1 MKQLECDHSRLILT
15 QRKLLNISKGIGHKK
30 TVLIDSKI
38 YVRGFQNERYL
49 YSYIYYI
56 YIRSLFSRL
65 AFSLSF
71 SFFYTLSPFVSL
83 RPNDK
88 TKDSVHKSR
97 AGMYNSNFIEG
108 KIRVGRLFR

>member
-49 YSYIYYI
+49 YSYILCI
-56 YIRSLFSRL
+56 YSVSFLTFS
-65 AFSLSF
+65 FSLSF
-71 SFFYTLSPFVSL
+71 LSFFYTLSPFVSQ

-88 TKDSVHKSR
+88 TKIVYINLEQACTTQTLLR
-97 AGMYNSNFIEG
+97 G
-108 KIRVGRLFR
+108 K